1 MKGVP
6 HEARA
11 GRPVRQAGGRAGSE
25 GGKADRT
32 EHRYGD
38 GGGDG
43 DRGYRRLAPLYLLL
57 LLLLLLLVA
66 MAIAV
71 IVVIK
76 ARRLR

>member
-43 DRGYRRLAPLYLLL
+43 DRGYRRHQGK
-57 LLLLLLLVA
+57 
-66 MAIAV
+66 AIAMRRRITV
-71 IVVIK
+71 TAIIK
-76 ARRLR
+76 AR